1 MQTRRLTAA
10 LALACV
16 VAVPLSLSAQYTV
29 PNIITTTGDV
39 VTVLGSNLFI
49 NHGLVGVGRLRA
61 SLPDSFNESF
71 GSVSGLQIT
80 EWTKTGDNNYTG
92 TFNILPDRGYNATIA
107 AGTFYSDYEA
117 RIQRV
122 SFFFTPYTDSANIG
136 GTDIAS
142 MIAAQNQIQFPSAP
156 IGTKFTYA
164 DVIRGTLSPTTG
176 LEPGTGTTTL
186 FGATVPYVINFT
198 GLASPTSTSTTT
210 YTNIRKLPIDAE
222 ALALKQD
229 GSGYFG
235 DEYGA
240 NVYYFNASKQ
250 IVGVI
255 GIPEALRPRRVA
267 GGPYFFGANPPNPI
281 EGRRINQ
288 GFEGVALSPDGSRLF
303 VLLQSA
309 AVQDTNSGA
318 QTRLHTRLLVY
329 DVQSNVV
336 PAAPIREYV
345 VTLPTYRSL
354 GDGAAVDST
363 AAQSEI
369 VALDNERLLILS
381 RDGNGLGNATFNETP
396 PPPGGTGGLPSVFK
410 SVLLADLSIGNPTNI
425 AGTARD
431 LEGGKVATTPG
442 VLDAPLKAVTTREVI
457 NLLNSAQLGKFNLTI
472 DAGGFTQV
480 SPLTLS
486 EKWEGMAL
494 VPAQDPLHPHDYF
507 LFVANDNDFLTS
519 IGVMQGPGGT
529 LVGPY
534 DAFAAYNAHRQPA
547 NGGPGAEN
555 GNDTVFLVFRVTSVF
570 DQRAPMLT
578 GMPEDCV
585 LWPPNHKMVKVAT
598 IVASDDDAGLKPGT
612 FTVTATSDDAAAA
625 PGDILVNPAGTGK
638 FDVLLRAERSGAS
651 TGRKYTIT
659 ASASDRVGNIATATA
674 SCEVPHDQGHTR

>member
-1 MQTRRLTAA
+1 MQTRRLIAA
-10 LALACV
+10 LALAGV
-16 VAVPLSLSAQYTV
+16 VAVPLSLSAQYTA

-39 VTVLGSNLFI
+39 ITVLGSTLFI

-61 SLPDSFNESF
+61 SLLDSFNESF

-80 EWTKTGDNNYTG
+80 DWTRAGDNAYAG
-92 TFNILPDRGYNATIA
+92 TFNILPDRGYNATTA

-122 SFFFTPYTDSANIG
+122 RFFFTPYTGSADIG
-136 GTDIAS
+136 GSDIAS

-164 DVIRGTLSPTTG
+164 DVLRGTLSNTTG
-176 LEPGTGTTTL
+176 LEPGTGTTAL

-198 GLASPTSTSTTT
+198 GLASPTALSNTT

-222 ALALKQD
+222 ALVLKQD
-229 GSGYFG
+229 GSGYVG

-267 GGPYFFGANPPNPI
+267 GGPYFFGANPPNPV

-288 GFEGVALSPDGSRLF
+288 GFEGVALSPDGTRLF

-309 AVQDTNSGA
+309 AVQDTNGGA

-329 DVQSNVV
+329 DVQSNAV
-336 PAAPIREYV
+336 PTAPIQEYV

-354 GDGAAVDST
+354 GDGSAVDST

-369 VALDNERLLILS
+369 LALDNERLLILS
-381 RDGNGLGNATFNETP
+381 RDGNGLGNATFSDT
-396 PPPGGTGGLPSVFK
+396 TGGLPSVFK
-410 SVLLADLSIGNPTNI
+410 SVLLADLSIGNPTNL

-442 VLDAPLKAVTTREVI
+442 VLDAPLKAVTAKEVV
-457 NLLNSAQLGKFNLTI
+457 NLLNAAQLGKFNLTI
-472 DAGGFTQV
+472 DAGGFNQV
-480 SPLTLS
+480 SPLTLG
-486 EKWEGMAL
+486 EKWEGLAL
-494 VPAQDPLHPHDYF
+494 VSAEDPLHPHDYF

-519 IGVMQGPGGT
+519 AGVMQGPAGT

-534 DAFAAYNAHRQPA
+534 DAFANYNVKRQPA
-547 NGGPGAEN
+547 HAGPGAEN
-555 GNDTVFLVFRVTSVF
+555 GNDTVFLVFRVTAVF
-570 DQRAPMLT
+570 DPRPPMLT
-578 GMPEDCV
+578 GMPDDCV

-598 IVASDDDAGLKPGT
+598 IAASDPDAGLKPGS
-612 FTVTATSDDAAAA
+612 FSVTATTDDLNAA
-625 PGDILVNPAGTGK
+625 PADIVISPAGAGR
-638 FDVLLRAERSGAS
+638 FDVFLRAERSGAGS
-651 TGRKYTIT
+651 GRAYTIRAT
-659 ASASDRVGNIATATA
+659 ATDLVGNVATATA
-674 SCEVPHDQGHTR
+674 ACGVPHDQGRTR